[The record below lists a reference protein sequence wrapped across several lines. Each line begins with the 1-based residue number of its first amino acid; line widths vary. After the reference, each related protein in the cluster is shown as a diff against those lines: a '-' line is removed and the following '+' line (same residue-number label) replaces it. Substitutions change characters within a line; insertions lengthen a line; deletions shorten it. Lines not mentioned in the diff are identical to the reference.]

1 MQAAT
6 NTMLCSSVSLNNPK
20 KKPRRRSCDSMPHF
34 AAKCHGVFWALACRS
49 APTLM
54 TWAAQSKNKTKHES
68 VTQALGRAIYWQGW
82 ALQYCKENFKG
93 GCTES
98 TEWLESHVIKSES
111 GVLPVRWVQTKVE
124 VSCYYCYYE
133 TSDTSSS
140 SRDSLKT
147 WMFIL
152 FSKWIQRHL
161 SYGVLSFSE
170 TVYLDFLWYARTKD
184 HSWPPNSF
192 WSYIS
197 WRSTYRN
204 SSAVWSEFPFILWVT
219 LKSFYYFHAFLVRL
233 QSAVSYHKTEK

>member
-1 MQAAT
+1 M
-6 NTMLCSSVSLNNPK
+6 
-20 KKPRRRSCDSMPHF
+20 
-34 AAKCHGVFWALACRS
+34 S
-49 APTLM
+49 AP
-54 TWAAQSKNKTKHES
+54 
-68 VTQALGRAIYWQGW
+68 V
-82 ALQYCKENFKG
+82 LQRKIKRRLHRVHRVVRITYDQIRIRGIACKM
-93 GCTES
+93 
-98 TEWLESHVIKSES
+98 I
-111 GVLPVRWVQTKVE
+111 QTKVE
-124 VSCYYCYYE
+124 VSCYCCYYE

-204 SSAVWSEFPFILWVT
+204 SSAVWPEFPFILCVT